1 MEEVK
6 IYKKALEMACENMML
21 DVDWWVGKAKK
32 ELMEEGNL
40 TTNQRFQLE
49 EKINA
54 LQNLL
59 GYRITHLIYDNH
71 NCGLK
76 HMYLQYKDPLTG
88 VYSTKII
95 IYGTFV
101 SFADDVFVSGKT
113 YEIKKLLGG
122 E

>member
-6 IYKKALEMACENMML
+6 IYKKALELATNQNA
-21 DVDWWVGKAKK
+21 DYWFDRAKK

-40 TTNQRFQLE
+40 TINQQFQLE
-49 EKINA
+49 EKLNA
-54 LQNLL
+54 LQNLM
-59 GYRITHLIYDNH
+59 GCRITHLIYDNH
-71 NCGLK
+71 NVGLK

-95 IYGTFV
+95 IYGTLV

-113 YEIKKLLGG
+113 YEIKKLLG
-122 E
+122 